1 MEDKNEEKL
10 CKGCGEEKDFE
21 FWMPLEVV
29 KGKEG
34 EMRIGGVASDEHAK
48 DLQNEKVFTSGLEL
62 DYLLERGCWNWNHSK
77 NPDGILGE
85 IDKASKED
93 GKLRVEG
100 FLYPHV
106 AQAQAVY
113 NLMRS
118 MKDSGSRRRLGLSIE
133 GKIKERQGRE
143 VKKAW
148 LKNIAITYN
157 PINSGTYIDFV
168 KSLGDFTFNKCT
180 GNCGHC
186 TLQETPPEVEK
197 AQGSIIDPRVE
208 VLATNPNTPDE
219 QEIQLSTCPKCGKN
233 HFGAGDICP
242 EEPRANIDSVQ
253 TVNLGTL
260 TTLDLGLNLG
270 IEKSDKTIKE
280 IIDFLAENPSP
291 QDKDIHG
298 LADRLGIAHDKFET
312 TIYSVLGEIVKRGK
326 GVDPDPK
333 ELEMGIEVEKEHTK
347 YPELARFIALTHLKE
362 LPDYYTKL
370 KAMEA
375 KKALGAGYDIPATSG
390 GVSGSAERTET
401 LEKKP
406 KVTTFDER
414 HLGIK
419 KLKKQDVKE
428 MIKSSRGYSDEVS
441 ERLTDA
447 IFMMVELQKAGPHKY
462 IKREGMSGS
471 YQYFYQ
477 LPPEEKE
484 RQAREHEK
492 MRISSMSDKALEAR
506 ARKIAD
512 PEKLI
517 HFHRAAMDSGKTHLA
532 EAIMLE
538 GKRLGLSEL
547 DFYKR
552 ESIAERAKRIEAKAG
567 EKIKEVAKPVPKVEE
582 NPEFTKPVNA
592 GDKVIYFKNKA
603 QAILYTTEMTGQI
616 SDGHWENATPSNH
629 YKDMTAAEI
638 RIDPTRP
645 GTKNFVPKRYYGFSS
660 TNLLEA
666 VGDRMLAKVK
676 MSMAFPQISSNDLD
690 DFGDDFESKT
700 SIQSLINYAEKGE
713 KYWVERL
720 DKVKKSLGVS
730 TNEELIAAQEKLDTV
745 KYSMEDMKRD
755 LRDMSGIVQKRSTP
769 LITYTSE
776 TKPGLSPNAENPL
789 DQRDWQAN
797 QDFEAKRK
805 PKVEERAGRLIER
818 VFEKAWPGA
827 KSKGSLGHVL
837 TLLDKKGDKKVSRHH
852 RIRNGNLELVEEH
865 RRHLKGDGSFKKL
878 LQNSVHKWISLK
890 GKTQGHSFARWL
902 KENDLEAYNKLSR
915 QLGVI

>member
-1 MEDKNEEKL
+1 MEELCKSCGAEDK
-10 CKGCGEEKDFE
+10 DFQ
-21 FWMPLEVV
+21 FFMPVDIE

-34 EMRIGGVASDEHAK
+34 EMRISGVASDESE
-48 DLQNEKVFTSGLEL
+48 DLQGEKVFIDGL
-62 DYLLERGCWNWNHSK
+62 DISYLLERGAFNWNHSRE
-77 NPDGILGE
+77 PGDILGE
-85 IDKASKED
+85 IDQASKQG
-93 GKLRVEG
+93 GKLQVSG
-100 FLYPHV
+100 FLYPNVSH
-106 AQAQAVY
+106 AVDTY

-118 MKDSGSRRRLGLSIE
+118 MKDSGSKRKLGLSIE
-133 GKIKERQGRE
+133 GKIRERAGKEVR
-143 VKKAW
+143 KAW
-148 LKNIAITYN
+148 LKNVALTYN
-157 PINSGTYIDFV
+157 PINKNTFIDIV

-180 GNCGHC
+180 GNCTHC
-186 TLQETPPEVEK
+186 TFQETPSEVEK

-208 VLATNPNTPDE
+208 VLATHPNTPDE
-219 QEIQLSTCPKCGKN
+219 QETPVTICPKCGKN

-242 EEPRANIDSVQ
+242 EEPRAEAAGIRDVYSANGIANMSAERQ
-253 TVNLGTL
+253 GIE
-260 TTLDLGLNLG
+260 LG

-298 LADRLGIAHDKFET
+298 LADKLGIAHDKFET
-312 TIYSVLGEIVKRGK
+312 TVYSILGEIVKRGK

-333 ELEMGIEVEKEHTK
+333 ELEIGIEVEQEHTK

-370 KAMEA
+370 KAMEANKA

-406 KVTTFDER
+406 KVTTYDER

-419 KLKKQDVKE
+419 KLKKKDVKE

-713 KYWVERL
+713 TYWVERL

-730 TNEELIAAQEKLDTV
+730 TNEELLAAQEKLDTV

-755 LRDMSGIVQKRSTP
+755 LRDMSGIVQKRSQE
-769 LITYTSE
+769 IQ
-776 TKPGLSPNAENPL
+776 PGLPAPKDSVEYTKEKNIERNKEPE
-789 DQRDWQAN
+789 
-797 QDFEAKRK
+797 KK
-805 PKVEERAGRLIER
+805 PTYAGGGRLIER

-837 TLLDKKGDKKVSRHH
+837 TILDKKGDKKVSRHH
-852 RIRNGNLELVEEH
+852 RIRNGNLELIEEH

-878 LQNSVHKWISLK
+878 LQNSVNKWISFK
-890 GKTQGHSFARWL
+890 GKVQGHSFAKWL
-902 KENDLEAYNKLSR
+902 KENDLEAYDKLSSR
-915 QLGVI
+915 LGLKT

>member
-477 LPPEEKE
+477 MPKMGERLREPKE
-484 RQAREHEK
+484 SEWQHAK
-492 MRISSMSDKALEAR
+492 VA
-506 ARKIAD
+506 
-512 PEKLI
+512 
-517 HFHRAAMDSGKTHLA
+517 
-532 EAIMLE
+532 E
-538 GKRLGLSEL
+538 GKP
-547 DFYKR
+547 KR
-552 ESIAERAKRIEAKAG
+552 ELFRVKLQDSEGRTSTQFVRAESEKQVRELMGKDRKVLSVQIEDHLP
-567 EKIKEVAKPVPKVEE
+567 IPP
-582 NPEFTKPVNA
+582 
-592 GDKVIYFKNKA
+592 
-603 QAILYTTEMTGQI
+603 
-616 SDGHWENATPSNH
+616 TP
-629 YKDMTAAEI
+629 
-638 RIDPTRP
+638 
-645 GTKNFVPKRYYGFSS
+645 
-660 TNLLEA
+660 
-666 VGDRMLAKVK
+666 
-676 MSMAFPQISSNDLD
+676 
-690 DFGDDFESKT
+690 
-700 SIQSLINYAEKGE
+700 
-713 KYWVERL
+713 
-720 DKVKKSLGVS
+720 
-730 TNEELIAAQEKLDTV
+730 
-745 KYSMEDMKRD
+745 
-755 LRDMSGIVQKRSTP
+755 
-769 LITYTSE
+769 TYQ
-776 TKPGLSPNAENPL
+776 GG
-789 DQRDWQAN
+789 
-797 QDFEAKRK
+797 
-805 PKVEERAGRLIER
+805 GRLIER

-837 TLLDKKGDKKVSRHH
+837 TILDKKGDKKVSRHH
-852 RIRNGNLELVEEH
+852 RIRNGNLELIEEH

-890 GKTQGHSFARWL
+890 GKTQGHSFAKWL